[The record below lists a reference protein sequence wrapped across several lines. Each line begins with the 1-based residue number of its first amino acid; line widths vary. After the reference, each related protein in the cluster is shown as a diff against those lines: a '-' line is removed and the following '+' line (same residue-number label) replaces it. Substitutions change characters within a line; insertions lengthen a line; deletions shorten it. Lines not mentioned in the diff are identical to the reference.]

1 MDRSDDA
8 DRRRPATRK
17 TGEGDP
23 MTSPRMG
30 VYLCRRD
37 GAGAEVD
44 LDALAKFAA
53 PLPGVRLVR
62 VVSAPEDLDP
72 LALAQQLWLERLDAV
87 VVAGESPGF
96 FKDAFARA
104 LALVGGDAGRIRL
117 ASFREHGAGG
127 DGALERAKA
136 IVACAVH
143 GVPFGLAAE
152 PPTAKV
158 NPATLVI
165 GAGIAGIQASLEI
178 ADAGYRVHL
187 VERTATI
194 GGHMA
199 MFDKTFPTLDCAAC
213 ILTPKMVAVGKHPN
227 VDLMVLS
234 EVQEVSG
241 EPGAWRVKVLRHAT
255 RVDASA
261 CVACND
267 CAQFC
272 PVTVPNE
279 FDVGI
284 AGRKAIYIPFPQA
297 VPNAYVVDPAAC
309 TWVQSG
315 GKKCGACA
323 KKCSKEAVHLDA
335 QDEVVELEVGNIVV
349 ATGYDPFDA
358 RRIPRYGYARHPNVL
373 TALEFER
380 LSNASGPTGGRIVM
394 KTKRLDKRTK
404 TERWVFEPDGPPPR
418 SVAIVHCVGSR
429 DRNHNAWCSRVCCM
443 YSLKFAHLVREKL
456 PAARCSEYYIDL
468 RAYGKGYEEFLE
480 RVEEEDV
487 HLVRGRSA
495 EVVERDGQLYVRGED
510 VRARRLVE
518 EPVDMV
524 LLAVGL
530 QPSDATAELAGKL
543 GLRRGGDGWLE
554 ELSSTTDPSSTER
567 GGIFVAGTC
576 QGPKDIP
583 DTVAQASAAAARV
596 LRSILCGAV
605 SRGRGELSLADID
618 LRARA
623 LTPVELDGAARPT
636 APALT

>member
-1 MDRSDDA
+1 
-8 DRRRPATRK
+8 
-17 TGEGDP
+17 
-23 MTSPRMG
+23 MTAPQRIG
-30 VYLCRRD
+30 VYLCRRE
-37 GAGAEVD
+37 GAAEVD
-44 LDALAKFAA
+44 LEAVAEFAA
-53 PLPGVRLVR
+53 PLPGVRLVAVLR
-62 VVSAPEDLDP
+62 APEDLDP
-72 LALAQQLWLERLDAV
+72 ARLARQIRAEHLSGV

-104 LALVGGDAGRIRL
+104 LAEGGGDPERIRL
-117 ASFREHGAGG
+117 ASFREHGATG

-143 GVPFGLAAE
+143 DVPFGLAAE
-152 PPTAKV
+152 PATAKV
-158 NPATLVI
+158 SPATLVV

-178 ADAGYRVHL
+178 ADAGHKVHL

-194 GGHMA
+194 GGKMA

-227 VDLMVLS
+227 IDLMVLS
-234 EVQEVSG
+234 EVQEVTG
-241 EPGAWRVKVLRHAT
+241 EPGAYRVKVLRHAT
-255 RVDASA
+255 RVDAAA

-272 PVTVPNE
+272 PVSVPNE

-284 AGRKAIYIPFPQA
+284 ATRKAIYIPFPQA
-297 VPNAYVVDPAAC
+297 VPNAYVIDPAAC

-358 RRIPRYGYARHPNVL
+358 RRLPRYGYGRLPNVL

-380 LSNASGPTGGRIVM
+380 LSNASGPTGGRIVQ
-394 KTKRLDKRTK
+394 KTKKLDKKTK
-404 TERWVFEPDGPPPR
+404 TERWVFEPDGPPPKA
-418 SVAIVHCVGSR
+418 VAIVHCVGSR
-429 DRNHNAWCSRVCCM
+429 DRSFNPWCSRVCCM

-456 PAARCSEYYIDL
+456 PGARCSEYYIDL

-487 HLVRGRSA
+487 HVVRGRTA
-495 EVVERDGQLYVRGED
+495 EVVERDGRLLVRGED
-510 VRARRLVE
+510 VLARRLVE

-530 QPSDATAELAGKL
+530 QPADATADLAGKL
-543 GLRRGGDGWLE
+543 GIRRGGDGWLE
-554 ELSSTTDPSSTER
+554 ELGSTLDPNGTER

-583 DTVAQASAAAARV
+583 DTVAQASAAAGRV
-596 LRSILCGAV
+596 LRSLLGGGTP
-605 SRGRGELSLADID
+605 RGRATVSLADVD
-618 LRARA
+618 GRARA
-623 LTPVELDGAARPT
+623 LAPVELDGTARAP